1 MKHSKYATYI
11 LLVSTIVVSCL
22 FSSQVPAQQSNSD
35 ALAAMQKVIDQQRA
49 ELNTQSQQLETQQ
62 QRLDDQQKLLDSL
75 QTQLQALAREQ
86 GGQETVVEPPAEV
99 HLSKA
104 EDSDSVDTPA
114 DQPVDSAPAST
125 SRPVALSSQP
135 VRFSSTWKPIHADH
149 LALDTRPLDVPDDT
163 GIFIYSKDHTKMFR
177 IFGSIRAL
185 AIYDNRQNFHPYD
198 LNIPQVPV
206 GEDDVKDWN
215 QDWTINTTKLGF
227 QGALKD
233 YFTVFGEFDWKG
245 ESGDALRIRHMY
257 MRNRNWLVGKHWTAF
272 NTLKFLPLSID
283 SHSTSAHLGVRPV
296 QIKYL
301 GGSELWNLQLAVD
314 NYQPKFEEPVWLDA
328 SARNIMP
335 NLVGNVSYVR
345 PWGMIRVAGMLSAN
359 KVRYS
364 VEDQPR
370 TSSSDVG
377 LGLLAGL
384 RADLNEKFTIKTHI
398 QRTAGNN
405 QYNADYAYE
414 RNDMGF
420 NPQTGEFENLK
431 GWGGQLALEHHWT
444 PTLTSSIGAGYMSMD
459 TKSYQPGDTFDHG
472 YKALVNL
479 FYRPAAWLKGVTLA
493 GEVEFAG
500 QTTRDGSSGDTTR
513 FSVLLYYDF

>member
-1 MKHSKYATYI
+1 MNHSKHKRN
-11 LLVSTIVVSCL
+11 LLTIRIFVVL
-22 FSSQVPAQQSNSD
+22 FFISLQISAQAAD
-35 ALAAMQKVIDQQRA
+35 PDPLEAMQKVIDQQRK
-49 ELNTQSQQLETQQ
+49 ELDTQNRQLDSQQ
-62 QRLDDQQKLLDSL
+62 QRLDQQQKLLDSL
-75 QTQLQALAREQ
+75 QSQLQALAQERE
-86 GGQETVVEPPAEV
+86 GENEVGEPPEEV

-104 EDSDSVDTPA
+104 EEPDSGTTPA
-114 DQPVDSAPAST
+114 DQPVDTAPASV
-125 SRPVALSSQP
+125 SHSVA
-135 VRFSSTWKPIHADH
+135 FSPKWESIHADH

-163 GIFIYSKDHTKMFR
+163 GIFIYSKDHRKMFR

-206 GEDDVKDWN
+206 GEADVKDWN
-215 QDWTINTTKLGF
+215 QEWTINTTKLGF
-227 QGALKD
+227 QGALLD

-272 NTLKFLPLSID
+272 NSLKFLPLAID

-301 GGSELWNLQLAVD
+301 GGSELWNLQLALE
-314 NYQPKFEEPVWLDA
+314 NYQPKFEEPDFLDA

-359 KVRYS
+359 KVRFSYS
-364 VEDQPR
+364 DQPL
-370 TSSSDVG
+370 TTSSDVG
-377 LGLLAGL
+377 LGLMAGI
-384 RADLNEKFTIKTHI
+384 RANLDENNLIKAHI
-398 QRTAGNN
+398 QRTAGNS
-405 QYNADYAYE
+405 QYNADYGFE
-414 RNDMGF
+414 RYDMGF

-431 GWGGQLALEHHWT
+431 NWGGQLALEHQWT
-444 PTLTSSIGAGYMSMD
+444 PTLTTTIGAGYMSLD

-500 QTTRDGSSGDTTR
+500 QTTRDGSTGDTTR

>member
-1 MKHSKYATYI
+1 MNHSKTFR
-11 LLVSTIVVSCL
+11 LLLSGSVFVFFCCISL
-22 FSSQVPAQQSNSD
+22 QAHAQESKTD
-35 ALAAMQKVIDQQRA
+35 AIEAMQKVIDQQRA
-49 ELNTQSQQLETQQ
+49 ELDTQSHQLETQQ
-62 QRLDDQQKLLDSL
+62 QRINDQQKVLDSL
-75 QTQLQALAREQ
+75 QSQLQALARERD
-86 GGQETVVEPPAEV
+86 GDEAVAEPPAEV

-104 EDSDSVDTPA
+104 DDSESQDTPA
-114 DQPVDSAPAST
+114 DQPVDTATAVV
-125 SRPVALSSQP
+125 SRPVAFAPNWES
-135 VRFSSTWKPIHADH
+135 IHADH

-163 GIFIYSKDHTKMFR
+163 GIFIYSKDHRKMFR

-206 GEDDVKDWN
+206 GEADVKDWN
-215 QDWTINTTKLGF
+215 QEWTINTTKLGF
-227 QGALKD
+227 QGALQD
-233 YFTVFGEFDWKG
+233 YFTVYGEFDWKG
-245 ESGDALRIRHMY
+245 EGGDALRIRHMY
-257 MRNRNWLVGKHWTAF
+257 MRNRHWLVGKHWTAF
-272 NTLKFLPLSID
+272 NTLKFLPLAID

-301 GGSELWNLQLAVD
+301 GGSEMWNLQLALD
-314 NYQPKFEEPVWLDA
+314 NYQPKFEEPGSLDA

-335 NLVGNVSYVR
+335 NLVGNVSYVQ

-359 KVRYS
+359 KVRFSYA
-364 VEDQPR
+364 DQPR
-370 TSSSDVG
+370 TTSSDVG
-377 LGLLAGL
+377 LGLMMGI
-384 RADLNEKFTIKTHI
+384 RANLDEKNLIKAHI
-398 QRTAGNN
+398 QRTAGNS
-405 QYNADYAYE
+405 QYNADYGFE
-414 RNDMGF
+414 RYDMAF

-431 GWGGQLALEHHWT
+431 NWGGQLALEHRWT
-444 PTLTSSIGAGYMSMD
+444 PTLTTTIGAGYMSLD
-459 TKSYQPGDTFDHG
+459 TRSYQPGDTFDHG